1 MKVNFNVYFKDFD
14 GSTLLIEDKPQCIG
28 EIVSRCLFNGTGL
41 HPSGNIQTDNE
52 KKIHAYSLCM
62 RIMDSNTNIELTLE
76 DAVLIKEAVAGLT
89 PGCFS
94 QIVGLIEG

>member
-41 HPSGNIQTDNE
+41 HPSGNIQTYN
-52 KKIHAYSLCM
+52 
-62 RIMDSNTNIELTLE
+62 
-76 DAVLIKEAVAGLT
+76 
-89 PGCFS
+89 
-94 QIVGLIEG
+94 